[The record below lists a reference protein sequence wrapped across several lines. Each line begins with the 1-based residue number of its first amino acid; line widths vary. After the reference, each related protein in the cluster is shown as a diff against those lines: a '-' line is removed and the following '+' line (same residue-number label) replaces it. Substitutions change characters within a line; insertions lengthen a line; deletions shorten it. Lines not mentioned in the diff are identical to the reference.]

1 MQIEEMA
8 APLAG
13 ENPAGENL
21 EYDTAYM
28 ELEALASGAP
38 GTQIGEAS
46 TAAQEPDWR
55 KLNENCLELWKKT
68 RDLRV
73 ASYLLVS
80 ETVLRGLQGFIPAF
94 KLLIFL
100 VSDMWESFYPR
111 LDPEYDNSPVERI
124 NILAMLSPDSGAI
137 NDPVMFL
144 SHLRETR
151 LVPSLHYTLRDL
163 MIASGEIEV
172 SGEKAFD
179 ANLLRAEMMNVP
191 ITEIQE
197 ALALAREG
205 KELIAALCEAMNGKM
220 EDGSILTLNSLS
232 REVNRLLGFYDNQLK
247 SFGPTAGGATASA
260 DGQGADDS
268 VAPEGGLQ
276 NISAGSI
283 MAYQARTRADALL
296 LLKKGAEYF
305 QRQEPNSPIP
315 LLVNRALRF
324 SDMNFLDLIEDMM
337 PDALSR
343 GRDILGIKPEE
354 QQNGGQ

>member
-1 MQIEEMA
+1 MNIDEMA

-21 EYDTAYM
+21 EYDAAYM

-38 GTQIGEAS
+38 GTQIGEAA
-46 TAAQEPDWR
+46 TAAQEPNWR
-55 KLNENCLELWKKT
+55 KLYEICLELWKNT

-80 ETVLRGLQGFIPAF
+80 ETVLRGLRGFIPAF

-100 VSDMWESFYPR
+100 ISDMWEDFYPR

-144 SHLRETR
+144 SHFRESR
-151 LVPSLHYTLRDL
+151 LVPSLRYTLRDL

-172 SGEKAFD
+172 SGGKALD

-197 ALALAREG
+197 ALSLAREG
-205 KELIAALCEAMNGKM
+205 KELITALCEAMNGKM
-220 EDGSILTLNSLS
+220 KDGSILTMNSLS
-232 REVNRLLGFYDNQLK
+232 REVNRLLSFYDNQLK
-247 SFGPTAGGATASA
+247 SFGPSVGGAAAS
-260 DGQGADDS
+260 GSGGGS
-268 VAPEGGLQ
+268 VTAPE
-276 NISAGSI
+276 
-283 MAYQARTRADALL
+283 
-296 LLKKGAEYF
+296 
-305 QRQEPNSPIP
+305 
-315 LLVNRALRF
+315 
-324 SDMNFLDLIEDMM
+324 
-337 PDALSR
+337 
-343 GRDILGIKPEE
+343 
-354 QQNGGQ
+354 